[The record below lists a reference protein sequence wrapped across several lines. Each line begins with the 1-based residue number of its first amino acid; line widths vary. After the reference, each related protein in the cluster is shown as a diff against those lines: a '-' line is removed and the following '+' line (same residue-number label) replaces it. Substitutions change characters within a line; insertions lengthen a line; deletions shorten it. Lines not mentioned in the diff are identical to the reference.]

1 MIGDAIAHYK
11 ILRKLG
17 KGGMGEVF
25 LARDEKLGRKV
36 ALKVLPPQ
44 AAGNQERL
52 ERFRR
57 EAKAV
62 AALNHPNIVT
72 IYSVEEVD
80 GLHFLTMEYVEG
92 RTLSDAVPDNG
103 LHLQRFFEI
112 GIALSDALSKAH
124 EKGIIHRD
132 LKPRNVMVDQDGR
145 IRVLDFGL
153 AKLLP
158 TKALD
163 GTDPDST
170 EPTEVLTGEGK
181 VVGTTPYMSPE
192 QLRGRPL
199 DARSDIFSLGILL
212 YWMSTGSHPFGR
224 DTSADVIS
232 A

>member
-92 RTLSDAVPDNG
+92 RDPLGCGTRRAASILE
-103 LHLQRFFEI
+103 RFFEI
-112 GIALSDALSKAH
+112 AIALSDALSKAH

-158 TKALD
+158 TKRTGRHRSRLD
-163 GTDPDST
+163 GADGSPD
-170 EPTEVLTGEGK
+170 G
-181 VVGTTPYMSPE
+181 
-192 QLRGRPL
+192 
-199 DARSDIFSLGILL
+199 
-212 YWMSTGSHPFGR
+212 
-224 DTSADVIS
+224 
-232 A
+232 